1 MQEQFRYRA
10 RSRSGKIVT
19 GEQTAEHKKDVA
31 DGLFAKDMTPI
42 EIESATPK
50 KSLKKALSVLPGG
63 RVSLKERVIFSRQF
77 ATMIDSGIPIVR
89 SLNVLK
95 DQTTSKP
102 LAIALVLVSKDVES
116 GSTLSDALARF
127 PKIFSSVYVS
137 MVRAG
142 EVGGILDEVLERL
155 ADQMEKD
162 SDLVSKVRGAMVYPA
177 LIFVVMIA
185 ALAFIMTVV
194 IPQLTSVFDAVAV
207 ELPWNTKI
215 LLDLSSVIRSSGAYL
230 VIGFVVIGV
239 VMMRLFQ
246 RNVKLKFW
254 LHGLILR
261 IPVFGTIVK
270 KINLARFSRTLGSL
284 LGAGIPML
292 EALQTVSESLG
303 NVVMRDEMKHAMKS
317 VRNGSS
323 LAKTLQGSKVFP
335 PIVPEMIAI
344 GEETGEL
351 EKILMKLADFYDKE
365 VASLVAN
372 LSSVIEP
379 LMLIVMGGLVGF
391 IVVSVIGP
399 LYSLTSGF

>member
-1 MQEQFRYRA
+1 MEQFRYRA
-10 RSRSGKIVT
+10 RNRSGKIVA
-19 GEQTAEHKKDVA
+19 GEQTAERKKDVA
-31 DGLFAKDMTPI
+31 DSLFAKDMTPV
-42 EIESATPK
+42 EIETASSGRP
-50 KSLKKALSVLPGG
+50 LKKMLSVLPGG

-102 LAIALVLVSKDVES
+102 LATALVQIAKDVES

-127 PKIFSSVYVS
+127 PKIFSAVYVS

-207 ELPWNTKI
+207 ELPWNTKL
-215 LLDLSSVIRSSGAYL
+215 LLDLSEIIRSSGIFL
-230 VIGFVVIGV
+230 VVGIVAIGAVA
-239 VMMRLFQ
+239 MQLFR
-246 RNVKLKFW
+246 RNLKLKFW
-254 LHGLILR
+254 LHGMILR
-261 IPVFGTIVK
+261 TPVLGTIVT
-270 KINLARFSRTLGSL
+270 KINLARFARTLGSL

-292 EALQTVSESLG
+292 EALQTVSDSLG
-303 NVVMRDEMKHAMKS
+303 NVVMRDEMKQAMKS

-379 LMLIVMGGLVGF
+379 LMLIVMGSLVGF

>member
-1 MQEQFRYRA
+1 MEEFRYRA
-10 RSRSGKIVT
+10 RNRNGKIIT
-19 GEQTAEHKKDVA
+19 GQQTAHHKKDVA
-31 DGLFAKDMTPI
+31 DALFAKDLTPI
-42 EIESATPK
+42 EIDVVHANKPVK
-50 KSLKKALSVLPGG
+50 KVLAILPNK

-77 ATMIDSGIPIVR
+77 ATMIGSGIPIVR

-102 LAIALVLVSKDVES
+102 LAAALTQIAKDVES
-116 GSTLSDALARF
+116 GSTLSDSLHRF
-127 PKIFSSVYVS
+127 PKIFSPVYVS

-162 SDLVSKVRGAMVYPA
+162 AELVSKVRGAMVYPG

-194 IPQLTSVFDAVAV
+194 IPQLTSVFDAVSV
-207 ELPWNTKI
+207 ELPWNTK
-215 LLDLSSVIRSSGAYL
+215 LLLNLSDLIRGYGIWLA
-230 VIGFVVIGV
+230 IGIVAAVYMAIRAVRRNAKLHF
-239 VMMRLFQ
+239 RL
-246 RNVKLKFW
+246 
-254 LHGLILR
+254 HMLILR

-284 LGAGIPML
+284 LGSGIPVL
-292 EALQTVSESLG
+292 EALQTVGDALG
-303 NVVMRDEMKHAMKS
+303 NLVMREEMKKAVTA
-317 VRNGSS
+317 VRNGNS
-323 LAKTLQGSKVFP
+323 LAKTLQSSKVFP

-365 VASLVAN
+365 VSSLVAN

-379 LMLIVMGGLVGF
+379 LMLIIMGSLVGF
-391 IVVSVIGP
+391 IIVSVIGP